1 MDMFNLGNLGNL
13 VKTGGRNHTQRKHR
27 QGKHRNRT
35 GGMLV
40 DVAASALLLAA
51 TQLMKG
57 RSGTSKYVKNGGS
70 RRRRHRRR

>member
-1 MDMFNLGNLGNL
+1 MNMFNLDSL
-13 VKTGGRNHTQRKHR
+13 VKTGGRKHTQRKHR
-27 QGKHRNRT
+27 QGKLRNRT
-35 GGMLV
+35 GGTMLV